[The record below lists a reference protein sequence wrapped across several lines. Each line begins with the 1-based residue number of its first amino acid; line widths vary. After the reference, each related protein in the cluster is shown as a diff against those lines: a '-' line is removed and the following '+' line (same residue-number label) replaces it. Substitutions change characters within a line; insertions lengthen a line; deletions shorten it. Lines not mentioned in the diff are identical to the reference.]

1 MKIFNYTLKLV
12 NTNYKVI
19 NSYYG
24 QIDLQ
29 PQSCKK
35 SIYKQLLFKIIL
47 IL

>member
-1 MKIFNYTLKLV
+1 MKIFNYTLKIV

-29 PQSCKK
+29 PQSCKHLYINNFYLK
-35 SIYKQLLFKIIL
+35 
-47 IL
+47 